1 MTFLSNPLPKFGQA
15 VPWASSKQWPHSQS
29 TAYSNSTHWTK
40 DMLRHR
46 KIKRIRI
53 SKKMW
58 SENAKRKRW
67 NKLSSNY
74 IWTTS
79 GTVCLY
85 LFHTFCLL
93 KRRWN
98 KLSSTKITA
107 NTLNIQR
114 LWEYMFV
121 DIIQCQDVCTSKP
134 WWKSKTPNIEF
145 LTQKIKTK
153 SSAFRTFPFEAP
165 LSGAASWIFSKSL
178 QLDC

>member
-79 GTVCLY
+79 GKVCLSVSH
-85 LFHTFCLL
+85 LLPAETCLGVWCSMVRSRL
-93 KRRWN
+93 NGDLGR
-98 KLSSTKITA
+98 LG
-107 NTLNIQR
+107 TLICPQ
-114 LWEYMFV
+114 
-121 DIIQCQDVCTSKP
+121 
-134 WWKSKTPNIEF
+134 KSF
-145 LTQKIKTK
+145 LT
-153 SSAFRTFPFEAP
+153 SHSPFCEP
-165 LSGAASWIFSKSL
+165 HDLGLQMDIFE
-178 QLDC
+178 CI